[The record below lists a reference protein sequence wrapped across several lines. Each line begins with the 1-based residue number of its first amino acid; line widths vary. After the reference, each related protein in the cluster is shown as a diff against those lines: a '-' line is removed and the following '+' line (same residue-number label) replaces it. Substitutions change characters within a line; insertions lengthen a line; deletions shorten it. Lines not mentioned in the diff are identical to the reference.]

1 MMTEST
7 PAIGMI
13 RVSSKKQDKQGYSPA
28 EQREAIQRYADDHGL
43 RIVEF
48 VNEAKTGFTLDR
60 ADVRRMREMAR
71 QGTIKAVVAFVMDR
85 LSRDLELQISLRRE
99 ITRLGLALYTTTRG
113 RIEDNPEANL
123 LSNIEG
129 AFSQHEIETLVRRSK
144 MGRMG
149 KAKSGKYVG
158 VGNPPYGGQKIGER
172 REATIVP
179 DPKTIKIV
187 HKIFDWYTGW
197 TGEKPIGLIPICERL
212 MEQHIAAPYGGT
224 RWWPATVSGILKS
237 RAYIGV
243 LEYRGIEI
251 PTPAMAVIERRQW
264 NAAQRQCEQN
274 TIEADRNR
282 KREYL
287 MARRLTCACGQ
298 ASTAVTRYKSDRVS
312 TTAIYFCS
320 TRGQPKGLYA
330 VCHFGTITVSK
341 VDSAIWAYLKAKLT
355 PEALRAGA
363 LEADAYEAGAPVE
376 QGADRLAAID
386 ADIKQHTQQI
396 EALFTRFGN
405 DADAELAAQA
415 ELRIREVRQ
424 QILGLRSEREDLL
437 ANADRAQATADQRAD
452 AIERIHKLG
461 RKIERA
467 TFVVKRQVIDIL
479 DVRAKFGRHENGQR
493 FAWITSLLSPR
504 PELVEFD

>member
-1 MMTEST
+1 MTDMI

-13 RVSSKKQDKQGYSPA
+13 RVSSKKQDKHGYSPA
-28 EQREAIQRYADDHGL
+28 EQREAIQHYADDHGL

-48 VNEAKTGFTLDR
+48 VNAAQTGFTLDR

-144 MGRMG
+144 MGRIG
-149 KAKSGKYVG
+149 KAKSGRYVG
-158 VGNPPYGGQKIGER
+158 VGNPPYGGRKVGER
-172 REATIVP
+172 GEAAIVP

-187 HKIFDWYTGW
+187 KRIFDWYTGW
-197 TGEKPIGLIPICERL
+197 TGDAPIGLIKICERL
-212 MEQHIAAPYGGT
+212 MEQHIAAPYGGP
-224 RWWPATVSGILKS
+224 RWWPATVSMILKS

-251 PTPAMAVIERRQW
+251 PTPAMAVIERKQW
-264 NAAQRQCEQN
+264 NAAQRQVEQN
-274 TIEADRNR
+274 TFEADRNR

-287 MARRLTCACGQ
+287 MSRRLTCACGQ

-312 TTAIYFCS
+312 TTSIYFCS
-320 TRGQPKGLYA
+320 TRGQPKGLYEA
-330 VCHFGTITVSK
+330 CHFGTITVSK
-341 VDSAIWAYLKAKLT
+341 VDAAIWTYIKAKLT
-355 PEALRAGA
+355 PDALRAGA
-363 LEADAYEAGAPVE
+363 AEADAYEAGAPVE
-376 QGADRLAAID
+376 QGGKRLAAID
-386 ADIKQHTQQI
+386 ADIKQHAHQI
-396 EALFTRFGN
+396 DALFARFGN
-405 DADAELAAQA
+405 DADVELAAQA
-415 ELRIREVRQ
+415 ELKIRDLRQ
-424 QILGLRSEREDLL
+424 QILGLRSEREELL
-437 ANADRAQATADQRAD
+437 ANADRVEAAAGQRAD
-452 AIERIHKLG
+452 AIERVQKLG

-493 FAWITSLLSPR
+493 FAWVSSLLSPR
-504 PELVEFD
+504 PDLVEFD